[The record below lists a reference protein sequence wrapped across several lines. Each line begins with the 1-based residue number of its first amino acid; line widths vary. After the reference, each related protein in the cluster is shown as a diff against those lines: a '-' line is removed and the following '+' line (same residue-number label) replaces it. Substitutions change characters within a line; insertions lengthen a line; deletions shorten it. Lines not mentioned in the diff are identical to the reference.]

1 MNRKEAAYI
10 IELGKEAIEKID
22 NIPGEAGRV
31 FRRWVE
37 NWRVIESYVDGK
49 SVEFN
54 GSAMPSPDF
63 EGRPD
68 YYEILETKI
77 DWKKVVENGGLHVR
91 LVASD
96 VPCRLVG
103 VSKTGTPIV
112 QGEDGLG
119 IFPVGT
125 VVFFHD
131 EVETRSEWYELAEG
145 E

>member
-1 MNRKEAAYI
+1 MNREEAAHI
-10 IELGKEAIEKID
+10 IEAGKAVIETIGR
-22 NIPGEAGRV
+22 IPGEQGEIST
-31 FRRWVE
+31 RWIE
-37 NWRVIESYVDGK
+37 NWEFIKAYANGKFIGFDGHLYDDI
-49 SVEFN
+49 
-54 GSAMPSPDF
+54 DF
-63 EGRPD
+63 DDGREH
-68 YYEILETKI
+68 YEILETKI
-77 DWKKVVENGGLHVR
+77 NWKKVVENGGLHVR

-119 IFPVGT
+119 IFPVGN

-131 EVETRSEWYELAEG
+131 EVITKSEWYELAEC